1 MVERWRGY
9 TGAVFLDP
17 DERGFS
23 AIADEWLDGLYVRP
37 AFWGTGVAAELH
49 DRAVA
54 ALRDAGVGTARLW
67 VLEANDRARRFYER
81 RGWRPDGSTRVV
93 PFPPHPLDV
102 GYSLELDLDPSG
114 LTFRAA
120 AAAVIRPPWRSP
132 GARAGRPCSWR
143 SAPTRR
149 SRSSRAAPGF

>member
-1 MVERWRGY
+1 VVERWRGY
-9 TGAVFLDP
+9 TGALFLDP
-17 DERGFS
+17 GGRGFS

-102 GYSLELDLDPSG
+102 GYSLEL
-114 LTFRAA
+114 
-120 AAAVIRPPWRSP
+120 
-132 GARAGRPCSWR
+132 
-143 SAPTRR
+143 
-149 SRSSRAAPGF
+149 